1 MPETKSASGDALAGG
16 NSRPEALR
24 AQILRHLT
32 FTLARDPHTAT
43 TRDWWISTAM
53 AIREHLLGNFIAT
66 MGVHNGK
73 NVRRV
78 YYLSLEYLMGR
89 LLESNLYNTGLYED
103 TVAAVRSLGL
113 DFQVLRDAEEDMGLG
128 NGGLGRLAACFLD

>member
-1 MPETKSASGDALAGG
+1 MARAEPGRVHTAAPLPIFIMPSTPPTGNKKTPKSPEAKSVPGDAPAQGD
-16 NSRPEALR
+16 SRPEALR

-53 AIREHLLGNFIAT
+53 AVREHLLGNFIAT

-103 TVAAVRSLGL
+103 TV
-113 DFQVLRDAEEDMGLG
+113 
-128 NGGLGRLAACFLD
+128 